1 MIKNIYFTY
10 CLIPIIIAKT
20 EIVQHEVYIVANIVP
35 DVRPGCLY
43 RSAKAA
49 TIGSSLTQ
57 GFAVLRAFY
66 HWQQVLSP
74 LSIFIMF
81 LEEAMQELKDR
92 IVKEGKIL
100 PGNIV
105 KVDGFL
111 NHRVDCAFMG
121 RIADEFKKYFDLDNV
136 DLILTAE
143 ASGIALSAIC
153 AYRYGKPMVYAKKA
167 KSDNIEGGLYQSEI
181 FSYTYKKKVTLLVS
195 KEWIHPGDRV
205 LVIDDFLARGEALR
219 GLCEIVQAAGAELVG
234 IGCAVEKGFQ
244 GGGDKLRA
252 AGVNLHSLAI
262 IESAEPGNI
271 VFREEA

>member
-1 MIKNIYFTY
+1 
-10 CLIPIIIAKT
+10 
-20 EIVQHEVYIVANIVP
+20 
-35 DVRPGCLY
+35 
-43 RSAKAA
+43 
-49 TIGSSLTQ
+49 
-57 GFAVLRAFY
+57 
-66 HWQQVLSP
+66 
-74 LSIFIMF
+74 
-81 LEEAMQELKDR
+81 MQELKDR

-111 NHRVDCAFMG
+111 NHRVDCAF
-121 RIADEFKKYFDLDNV
+121 
-136 DLILTAE
+136 ILTAE

-262 IESAEPGNI
+262 IESAEPGHI

>member
-1 MIKNIYFTY
+1 
-10 CLIPIIIAKT
+10 
-20 EIVQHEVYIVANIVP
+20 
-35 DVRPGCLY
+35 
-43 RSAKAA
+43 
-49 TIGSSLTQ
+49 
-57 GFAVLRAFY
+57 
-66 HWQQVLSP
+66 
-74 LSIFIMF
+74 
-81 LEEAMQELKDR
+81 MQELKDR

-121 RIADEFKKYFDLDNV
+121 RIADEFQKFFDLDKV

-195 KEWIHPGDRV
+195 KEWLHPGDRV
-205 LVIDDFLARGEALR
+205 LVIDDFLAR
-219 GLCEIVQAAGAELVG
+219 
-234 IGCAVEKGFQ
+234 AVEKGFQ

-271 VFREEA
+271 VFREEEA